1 MKVNLYAIFKRTF
14 DFAVA
19 FTALVLLSPLLLIV
33 AALIKLES
41 KGPAIY
47 RSKRVG
53 QHYKIFDLIKFRTMC
68 EKADQNTELL
78 KKLNQYE
85 SEIKRIEEIDE
96 CPFCKMAGHT
106 CSPLLVSDLGTI
118 CENFYFLKKEKINAF
133 YKIKDDP
140 RVTRLGKFL
149 RKSSI
154 DELPQLINILK
165 GDMSLIGNRPL
176 PLYEAEKLTT
186 DYAIERFNSPAGLTG
201 LWQVVQRG
209 KNGVNEL
216 GRINLDIEYART
228 WSLKTD
234 IKIFLK
240 TFPALIQKENV

>member
-1 MKVNLYAIFKRTF
+1 MKLNFYAIIKRAL
-14 DFAVA
+14 DIILS
-19 FTALVLLSPLLLIV
+19 FTALLLLSPLLLVV
-33 AALIKLES
+33 AAVIKLES
-41 KGPAIY
+41 PGPAIY

-78 KKLNQYE
+78 KRLNQYDA
-85 SEIKRIEEIDE
+85 EIKKNDEIDN
-96 CPFCKMAGHT
+96 CPFCKIAGRT
-106 CSPLLVSDLGTI
+106 CSPLLVSDKGTI
-118 CENFYFLKKEKINAF
+118 CENFYFLKKEKLNTF

-140 RVTRLGKFL
+140 RVTKIGKLL
-149 RKSSI
+149 RKTSI

-201 LWQVVQRG
+201 LWQVIQRG

-216 GRINLDIEYART
+216 DRINLDIQYART
-228 WSLKTD
+228 WSMKTD
-234 IKIFLK
+234 LKIFIK
-240 TFPALIQKENV
+240 TFPALIQQENV